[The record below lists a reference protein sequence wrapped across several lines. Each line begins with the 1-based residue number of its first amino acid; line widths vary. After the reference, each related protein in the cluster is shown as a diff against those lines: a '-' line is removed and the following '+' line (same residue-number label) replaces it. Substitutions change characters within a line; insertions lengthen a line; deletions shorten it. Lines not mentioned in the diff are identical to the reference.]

1 MNGKICGS
9 MMFCFLSPFVPLFLL
24 VCFPSFRYY
33 LFTLIKGKIW
43 QNVLFISGTR
53 YNFREPFLPQVG
65 LVYVRGCEMEGMLD
79 SNGRV
84 VEDGPEPKPVL
95 PGDTRTFRVWLDC
108 NQYRNDMDN
117 IAQSGS
123 EVRIFYRLN
132 ETSFSQLNRTV
143 KISLFSRMYMR
154 LSTFL
159 WEESQKKT
167 ISKQY

>member
-1 MNGKICGS
+1 M
-9 MMFCFLSPFVPLFLL
+9 
-24 VCFPSFRYY
+24 
-33 LFTLIKGKIW
+33 
-43 QNVLFISGTR
+43 
-53 YNFREPFLPQVG
+53 PQVG

-159 WEESQKKT
+159 
-167 ISKQY
+167 